1 MLQVPIP
8 IPMTME
14 SRMRAANNVLAL
26 AAALA
31 WLTACS
37 DPAPSAGDP
46 TSAESATGAA
56 ESAAPAPAEAS
67 DTPPPASEPTAPAP
81 APAPPASDAPAFVGT
96 TWKVVKSD
104 GVQAGTTY
112 TFNADGS
119 LVIASAPGNPPG
131 EGKWAYADGK
141 LVIEEEGA
149 SYPTDILRLDAAHF
163 DIRSHN
169 PGGTLDI
176 QMVPATH

>member
-1 MLQVPIP
+1 
-8 IPMTME
+8 
-14 SRMRAANNVLAL
+14 MRRASNAVAL
-26 AAALA
+26 ATTLA
-31 WLTACS
+31 WLTACNAPT
-37 DPAPSAGDP
+37 PAQAPATADAAAEAAPPVDAADAPPPMQDP
-46 TSAESATGAA
+46 T
-56 ESAAPAPAEAS
+56 AAPA
-67 DTPPPASEPTAPAP
+67 TA
-81 APAPPASDAPAFVGT
+81 PASDAPAFVGT
-96 TWKVVKSD
+96 VWKVVKSD

-131 EGKWAYADGK
+131 EGKWTYADGK
-141 LVIEEEGA
+141 LAIEEEGV

-176 QMVPATH
+176 QMVPAQ

>member
-1 MLQVPIP
+1 
-8 IPMTME
+8 
-14 SRMRAANNVLAL
+14 MRPANNALVLAATL
-26 AAALA
+26 T

-37 DPAPSAGDP
+37 
-46 TSAESATGAA
+46 
-56 ESAAPAPAEAS
+56 APAPTADGASPPAPADTAAE
-67 DTPPPASEPTAPAP
+67 PASETPPMDTADAPPPMSDPATP
-81 APAPPASDAPAFVGT
+81 ATATPASDAPAFVGT
-96 TWKVVKSD
+96 VWKVVKSD

-131 EGKWAYADGK
+131 QGKWTYTDGK
-141 LVIEEEGA
+141 LAIEEEGVT
-149 SYPTDILRLDAAHF
+149 YPTDIVRLDASHF

-176 QMVPATH
+176 QMVPAAQ

>member
-1 MLQVPIP
+1 
-8 IPMTME
+8 
-14 SRMRAANNVLAL
+14 MRPASNALAL
-26 AAALA
+26 AATFA

-37 DPAPSAGDP
+37 
-46 TSAESATGAA
+46 
-56 ESAAPAPAEAS
+56 APAPTADDAS
-67 DTPPPASEPTAPAP
+67 SPEPASAATEPASQTPVNDGDAPPPMSDPATPSPAP
-81 APAPPASDAPAFVGT
+81 AAPASDAPAFVGVV
-96 TWKVVKSD
+96 WKVVKSD

-131 EGKWAYADGK
+131 QGKWTYTDGK
-141 LVIEEEGA
+141 LAIEEEGVT
-149 SYPTDILRLDAAHF
+149 YPTDIVRLDASHF

-176 QMVPATH
+176 QMVPDAQ